1 MRNSNLKIFTAF
13 TYLLLLI
20 LILGSVTFL
29 IVQRIQRS
37 RQADVYINKIVD
49 RINSSY
55 IGNGSFTTLNFTK
68 DVKDVMQEFKDLVK
82 VITIVDNKNVMQ
94 NRFRVDSLNA
104 TDDPNPNWQNQL
116 KYRYNPLLYEEQSH
130 NLQLPGQ
137 SQVSVQVLFQRLPIQ
152 LIKDVLQFDTVVILA
167 LLILS
172 FLAFLIIPKRDP
184 TETAW
189 ALQSLAEEEDMYHEV
204 EQNEEQPIYN
214 GDPWLTQD
222 LAEADTESRSEEDS
236 STDFDDDENATT
248 AHEYGNTVITEAPE
262 GDTNGIPDND
272 IDIFAGLLDPE
283 TEAEIDLSFNDDSPH
298 EDMLAPRKDGE
309 NGKNDEDT
317 DLKEGQ
323 LELPSSPAE
332 VAPSTD
338 FAFLDDIGSDESAGL
353 DDSSDNALE
362 SERLDDL
369 LTEAIQEL
377 DNGDESPA
385 ANKDDQDFA
394 ASLNREFGDLA
405 ADDELEGEA
414 NSGLDTEM
422 PEIYDSEFE
431 EDLGDELI
439 NDLDEGLGDD
449 ELEPI
454 EQELDA
460 DILSQWPT
468 AEEQLYDGNEADETE
483 RDQTEA
489 ELDSETTT
497 ENQDILDTEQKQAVL
512 NWIGD
517 FLENQKDQPAA
528 EEDTSPDLSVALL
541 QTLEEDVEIVRAS
554 LEQDLAA
561 LQASILPHQHG
572 MAILLPSKNIHEGI
586 EQLQNAAS
594 RLPASY
600 LKNMKMGITGISA
613 ARKDIGAETVLTELE
628 YALTNCDAENNISIF
643 DANDQIFNQRQN

>member
-29 IVQRIQRS
+29 IVQRIQRT
-37 RQADVYINKIVD
+37 RQADIYISKIVD
-49 RINSSY
+49 RINNSY
-55 IGNGSFTTLNFTK
+55 IANGSFTTLNFTK
-68 DVKDVMQEFKDLVK
+68 DVKEVMQEFKDLVK

-94 NRFRVDSLNA
+94 NRFRVDSINLA
-104 TDDPNPNWQNQL
+104 DDPNPNWQNQL
-116 KYRYNPLLYEEQSH
+116 KYKYNPLLYEEQSH

-204 EQNEEQPIYN
+204 EQNEEQPLYN

-222 LAEADTESRSEEDS
+222 LAEADSYSSSEKDS
-236 STDFDDDENATT
+236 SADFDDDETATT
-248 AHEYGNTVITEAPE
+248 AHSSGDTVITEAPE
-262 GDTNGIPDND
+262 DDTHSISDND
-272 IDIFAGLLDPE
+272 IGIFAGLLDPE
-283 TEAEIDLSFNDDSPH
+283 TEAEIDLSFNDESPH
-298 EDMLAPRKDGE
+298 EDMLALRKDGE
-309 NGKNDEDT
+309 NEKNDESP
-317 DLKEGQ
+317 DLREGQ
-323 LELPSSPAE
+323 LKLSGSPAE

-338 FAFLDDIGSDESAGL
+338 FAFLDDSDESAGL
-353 DDSSDNALE
+353 DDISDNALE
-362 SERLDDL
+362 SESLDDL
-369 LTEAIQEL
+369 LTEAIKEL
-377 DNGDESPA
+377 DDGDESPDTSE
-385 ANKDDQDFA
+385 DDQDFA
-394 ASLNREFGDLA
+394 ASLNREFGDIA
-405 ADDELEGEA
+405 ADDEPEGEA

-422 PEIYDSEFE
+422 PDIYDSEFG

-454 EQELDA
+454 DQELDA
-460 DILSQWPT
+460 DIRSQWPT
-468 AEEQLYDGNEADETE
+468 AEEQLYDDNEADETE
-483 RDQTEA
+483 GDQTEA
-489 ELDSETTT
+489 GLDSETTT
-497 ENQDILDTEQKQAVL
+497 ENQDILDAEQKQAVL

-517 FLENQKDQPAA
+517 FLENPKDQPAA
-528 EEDTSPDLSVALL
+528 EEDTSPDLAVALL

-572 MAILLPSKNIHEGI
+572 MAILLPSKKIHEGI